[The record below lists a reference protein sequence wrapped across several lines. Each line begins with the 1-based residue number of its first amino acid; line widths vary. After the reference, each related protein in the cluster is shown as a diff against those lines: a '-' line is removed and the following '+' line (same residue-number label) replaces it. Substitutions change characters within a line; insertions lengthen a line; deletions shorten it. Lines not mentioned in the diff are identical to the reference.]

1 MSCARTHAK
10 VCMAVAMALC
20 VVSVVCAKKQ
30 PPVLQFSSPAP
41 VLMGQPIPFT
51 LTSPETPLAEVT
63 VTLNVVN
70 GNATI
75 KNNTA
80 VLDAKV
86 KVNHTFIATSTV
98 VGETTFNLS
107 ADSSDKRYTVPVPG
121 ITVSV
126 VKSTTV
132 VTINAIIGWV
142 YFLAWSISFYPQIWV
157 NYRSKCVIGLNFDF
171 LAFNI
176 TGFVRSIST
185 STCERLLHVDGVR
198 RVPVVRDINC
208 HWLFVLLLLSYVLY

>member
-1 MSCARTHAK
+1 M
-10 VCMAVAMALC
+10 
-20 VVSVVCAKKQ
+20 VVCCADRF
-30 PPVLQFSSPAP
+30 VLAYHH
-41 VLMGQPIPFT
+41 
-51 LTSPETPLAEVT
+51 
-63 VTLNVVN
+63 
-70 GNATI
+70 
-75 KNNTA
+75 KA